1 MSYAYVCVGH
11 CWTIQQKDG
20 ETMKRRPLIFTVIT
34 NEISNSGERVW
45 EKTTRYSKMRHLII
59 TRAFNEPG
67 YAITHVMSGR
77 RLDKP
82 YPKLAQARKALPRLL
97 QLTDWSKD
105 EKAYMG
111 DILLQQRVKDVR
123 WETV

>member
-1 MSYAYVCVGH
+1 
-11 CWTIQQKDG
+11 
-20 ETMKRRPLIFTVIT
+20 MKRRPLTFTVIT
-34 NEISNSGERVW
+34 NEKSDSGEFVW

-59 TRAFNEPG
+59 TRAFNKPG

-77 RLDKP
+77 SIDKQ

-97 QLTDWSKD
+97 QLTDWSQD
-105 EKAYMG
+105 EEAYMY
-111 DILLQQRVKDVR
+111 DTSLQQRVKDVR